1 MSRAVGPGR
10 IKRNPDGKTA
20 THYPLDPQAS
30 RGGASPRGS
39 SSRPAASGGPMSY
52 LPTGRAA
59 GRPIGR

>member
-10 IKRNPDGKTA
+10 IKKNSDGKTA

-39 SSRPAASGGPMSY
+39 DSRPAASGGPMSY

-59 GRPIGR
+59 GKPIGR

>member
-10 IKRNPDGKTA
+10 IKRNSDGKTA

-39 SSRPAASGGPMSY
+39 DSRPAASGGPMSY

-59 GRPIGR
+59 GKPIGR